1 MVSLLLLLLYLMSYY
16 VLFSVYQALTILP
29 IYRIPIYTLQLC
41 QGITYGLEVFLPKE
55 LFSQG
60 VSVLHNYFIN
70 VNLQMTLYLLIY
82 MSIFPIH
89 SELFQKQSPFL
100 THLHTLFWVAKSQAY
115 IKVFSKSIGQLNFCL
130 SARPSAG
137 FEVITCL

>member
-1 MVSLLLLLLYLMSYY
+1 MVSQQMLLVRLSKIIKHTKPYKQWFLYFCCFLYLMSYY

-82 MSIFPIH
+82 MSIF
-89 SELFQKQSPFL
+89 LF
-100 THLHTLFWVAKSQAY
+100 A
-115 IKVFSKSIGQLNFCL
+115 LNFFKSRAL
-130 SARPSAG
+130 FLLIFIPFFGQQKAKHTSK
-137 FEVITCL
+137 